1 MRCHYW
7 IFNTRNILE
16 TIDSF
21 ARGPYLSS
29 FQPICVHFVDKN
41 ADRDQNCSFDLI
53 YFQRSGVYTLIF
65 PYVPY
70 IVTGLVHGEPA
81 NFYREKRRVAF
92 VTGHL
97 FTFLV
102 VLTLICLVTSQ
113 THTHT
118 HTKKKDIVCL
128 MTSARPTS
136 SPHKLFSNSHHDE
149 RTSFLITNLPKHER
163 EFIPKVSKVRI
174 NRIQLHLYSRSPRN
188 R

>member
-1 MRCHYW
+1 MFSFRWQKCGPRPKLFLRLD
-7 IFNTRNILE
+7 IFST
-16 TIDSF
+16 F
-21 ARGPYLSS
+21 RG
-29 FQPICVHFVDKN
+29 VH
-41 ADRDQNCSFDLI
+41 
-53 YFQRSGVYTLIF
+53 TLIF

-70 IVTGLVHGEPA
+70 IVTGLVHEEPA

-97 FTFLV
+97 FTFLM
-102 VLTLICLVTSQ
+102 VLSLICLVTSQ